1 MKRARLPLNALR
13 AFEAVGR
20 LGRMTLAAEEL
31 HVTHGAISRQVRHLE
46 EVLGVPLLEG
56 PRNDWRLTEAGR
68 ALLPGLRTAFD
79 GIEGAV
85 AQVAD
90 TTTGPLDL
98 SCIGTFAM
106 RWLIPRLHRFQER
119 HPEVEVR
126 LASSDRPVDFSRDG
140 FDLAIR
146 VGRSPWPG
154 GVVAHPLFPEYF
166 GPVHAPGWSLSGG
179 TLLRSHTRPGAWEDW
194 CALSG
199 DSPPDGSAVEYE
211 HFFFMLEAATG
222 GLGTAV
228 GPWPH
233 VVDDVLSGRLVAP
246 RGFIPSGLDYVALVR
261 PGKPRRRVALVL
273 EWLVDEAARF
283 VGDFPPPGVGA

>member
-1 MKRARLPLNALR
+1 MKRSRLPLNALR

-31 HVTHGAISRQVRHLE
+31 HVTHGAVSRQVRHLE

-56 PRNDWRLTEAGR
+56 PRNDWHLTEAGR
-68 ALLPGLRTAFD
+68 ALLPGLRTAFE

-90 TTTGPLDL
+90 SPTGPLDL

-106 RWLIPRLHRFQER
+106 RWLIPRLHRFQGR
-119 HPEVEVR
+119 YPDIEVR
-126 LASSDRPVDFSRDG
+126 LASSDRPVDFARDG

-146 VGRSPWPG
+146 VGRSPWPQ
-154 GVVAHPLFPEYF
+154 GVTAHPLFPEHF
-166 GPVHAPGWSLSGG
+166 GPVQASGRGLSGAPP
-179 TLLRSHTRPGAWEDW
+179 LRSRTRPGAWEDW

-199 DSPPDGSAVEYE
+199 EKPPDGPPVEYE

-222 GLGTAV
+222 GLGTAI

-233 VVDDVLSGRLVAP
+233 VVDDVRSGRLVAP
-246 RGFIPSGLDYVALVR
+246 RGFLASGLDYAALTR
-261 PGKPRRRVALVL
+261 PGKPRRRVALFL
-273 EWLVDEAARF
+273 EWLREEAERF
-283 VGDFPPPGVGA
+283 VSDFPPPGCDP